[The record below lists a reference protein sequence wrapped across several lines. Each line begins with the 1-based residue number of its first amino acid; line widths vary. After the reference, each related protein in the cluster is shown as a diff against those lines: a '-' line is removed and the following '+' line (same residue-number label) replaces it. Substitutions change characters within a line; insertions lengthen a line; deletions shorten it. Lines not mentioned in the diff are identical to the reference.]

1 MTVDTT
7 KGRSVEMVQA
17 ELRAI
22 ETGAGSGADRAL
34 DAHVA
39 HLRREHE
46 EARRARQREVEDDL
60 LALPDIPVGP
70 DAPNLD
76 RDR

>member
-34 DAHVA
+34 DALVA

-46 EARRARQREVEDDL
+46 EARRARQREDEDDL
-60 LALPDIPVGP
+60 MALPDIAVGP
-70 DAPNLD
+70 DVSNLD